1 MPENFIKCH
10 VIHLI
15 KESVHLKN
23 FKVLKKKGFTYSKV
37 KCFLVEG
44 SQDIT
49 AFTLFFLP
57 IYFCFSL
64 GKIKKKH
71 WRAFI
76 ATLKF
81 HWKSI
86 TYRKT

>member
-1 MPENFIKCH
+1 MSENFMKCH

-15 KESVHLKN
+15 KESVDLKN
-23 FKVLKKKGFTYSKV
+23 FKVLKKKGFTYSRV

-44 SQDIT
+44 SPGIT
-49 AFTLFFLP
+49 AFNLFFF

-64 GKIKKKH
+64 GKVKKKH

-76 ATLKF
+76 APLT
-81 HWKSI
+81 
-86 TYRKT
+86 